1 MGCSYDSY
9 VRSHFVMY
17 RRGIF
22 RGKTTVD
29 RVTSFKSTP
38 IKLPLLTYALPA
50 KKEAIALNTEILN
63 YVTLMCER
71 STQPIRQLLI
81 EHREIPLIV
90 ATVIDNYQHLRN
102 EVYCQVMKVM
112 RGSPELLSSLHP
124 LMSRIASNAWNIM
137 AVLAGCIAPTEEL
150 LFHIQQICYN
160 SRSNRNYR
168 SLPHTTN
175 ELLKK
180 TMVAKRRDAIPTNAE
195 ICAILVVPWIHHD
208 A

>member
-1 MGCSYDSY
+1 MVGSSYDSY

-38 IKLPLLTYALPA
+38 IKLPLLTYALSA
-50 KKEAIALNTEILN
+50 KKEAVALNTEILN

-71 STQPIRQLLI
+71 STQPLRQLLI

-90 ATVIDNYQHLRN
+90 AMAMDSYQHLRN

-112 RGSPELLSSLHP
+112 RGSPELSS
-124 LMSRIASNAWNIM
+124 S
-137 AVLAGCIAPTEEL
+137 
-150 LFHIQQICYN
+150 
-160 SRSNRNYR
+160 
-168 SLPHTTN
+168 
-175 ELLKK
+175 
-180 TMVAKRRDAIPTNAE
+180 
-195 ICAILVVPWIHHD
+195 
-208 A
+208 